1 MPLETSDETTPPLS
15 SPGVLEQFLLTRD
28 SPEDLNSQLSLC
40 NDQSVPDYLVSA
52 FVYLPYYRTSYVFI
66 SPSSHA
72 ASHISTET
80 EESFNEG
87 KVNTKQDETVSYS
100 ATSTGYFPYFRTY
113 GEFLCEP
120 LTFGLNAE
128 GKKPDND
135 GKGECEGDIETTIPP
150 SLDLEKRAFSSMT
163 DKQPRV
169 HHLLR
174 DRTFGHCSSTISF
187 SSGLPGLNQ
196 PFPSTGKRKKTIYAS
211 RENGLRALEE
221 CAGHLKKNSG
231 ISR

>member
-87 KVNTKQDETVSYS
+87 KVNTKQDET
-100 ATSTGYFPYFRTY
+100 
-113 GEFLCEP
+113 
-120 LTFGLNAE
+120 
-128 GKKPDND
+128 
-135 GKGECEGDIETTIPP
+135 TIPP

-196 PFPSTGKRKKTIYAS
+196 PFPSTGYFPYYRTEEELCPSPVLGDRFFHGIG
-211 RENGLRALEE
+211 GLVNKDGEE
-221 CAGHLKKNSG
+221 RGETDIWSLSSNCLLC
-231 ISR
+231 